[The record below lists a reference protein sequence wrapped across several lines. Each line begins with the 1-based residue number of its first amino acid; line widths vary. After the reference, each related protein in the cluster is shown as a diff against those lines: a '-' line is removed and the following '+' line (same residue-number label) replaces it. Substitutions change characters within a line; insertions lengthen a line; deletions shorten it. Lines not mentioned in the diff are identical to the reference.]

1 MIRNYLTIA
10 LRVFARN
17 PVYSTINIVGLS
29 VGLAC
34 CVLVFLFVTDEWSYD
49 DFHSNGDDIYR
60 VYRIEHRLQSPMKVS
75 EGTPIPL
82 GPTMKDEIAG
92 IEAYTRFMQRQSV
105 LRVDGSNTNI
115 TFTWADPAFFEMFD
129 FAPGNG
135 SNASLLSSP
144 ESLVLTRS
152 AAGQYFPTMPG
163 VGDAVSMLVDDSL
176 RTFNIT
182 AIIPD
187 PPENSSFQFEFLGQ
201 IGSSRYAVRNETRWT
216 SNGPS
221 TYVKLGSG
229 VDARN
234 IQAGTI
240 PIVDTYLG
248 ESRQSAI
255 EQGWWEDRDDTFQYR
270 LQPLREVHLTPGIDS
285 FSFSV
290 SNPQYSY
297 ILLAIA
303 FGVLL
308 IACLNFITL
317 SVGRSSSRAREVG
330 MRKTFGANRTQLMV
344 QFFGEALLMSGAAVI
359 LGVTL
364 ASIALPVFNDVAEKN
379 LTMGALFNLESIAA
393 IAALAILSGLL
404 AGSYPALLLS
414 RFKPASMLKNS
425 GGRAHGWTFSRV
437 MIVFQFMVSIAMVTA
452 VLIMHDQMRFVSNQ
466 DLGYSAE
473 EILVINMN
481 GSDEPT
487 DVVATRY
494 AERIAGIS
502 GVLRSSGSSS
512 AFGNDW
518 SRTVIQKDDINHIV
532 YTNRMDPTFLETMGI
547 QLVDGRNLSDEFE
560 TDASSAVLVNEA
572 FVNAMGWDAG
582 VGQAVP
588 EYEDVTVAGVVSD
601 FKFLS
606 MRTLVPPVMLHMSP
620 DIGSKNYTMVRFN
633 MANVATIRPALEQAW
648 KEVAPTAPF
657 VAQFLDER
665 IERLYRAERRWQNI
679 ITYAAILAFLLS
691 SMGLFGMAA
700 MTTSRRTKEIG
711 IRKVLGASTGA
722 IVRLLSFEFTAL
734 VAIAL
739 VLATPLSIYVMSE
752 WLSTFAYQISIGPGV
767 FVISGLI
774 ALSITLAAVSFQS
787 ISAAIAN
794 PVDSL
799 RTE

>member
-1 MIRNYLTIA
+1 
-10 LRVFARN
+10 
-17 PVYSTINIVGLS
+17 
-29 VGLAC
+29 
-34 CVLVFLFVTDEWSYD
+34 
-49 DFHSNGDDIYR
+49 
-60 VYRIEHRLQSPMKVS
+60 
-75 EGTPIPL
+75 
-82 GPTMKDEIAG
+82 
-92 IEAYTRFMQRQSV
+92 
-105 LRVDGSNTNI
+105 
-115 TFTWADPAFFEMFD
+115 
-129 FAPGNG
+129 
-135 SNASLLSSP
+135 
-144 ESLVLTRS
+144 
-152 AAGQYFPTMPG
+152 YFPTMPG
-163 VGDAVSMLVDDSL
+163 VGDAISMLVDDSL

-187 PPENSSFQFEFLGQ
+187 PPENSSFQFEFVGQ
-201 IGSSRYAVRNETRWT
+201 IGSSRYATRNETRWT

-229 VDARN
+229 VDAHN
-234 IQAGTI
+234 VEAGTI

-285 FSFSV
+285 FSVSV

-330 MRKTFGANRTQLMV
+330 MRKTFGANRSQLMT
-344 QFFGEALLMSGAAVI
+344 QFFGEALLMSGVAVI
-359 LGVTL
+359 LGLTL
-364 ASIALPVFNDVAEKN
+364 ASIALPIFNEVAQKS
-379 LTMGALFNLESIAA
+379 LTMGALLNAKSIAA
-393 IAALAILSGLL
+393 IALLAILSGLL

-414 RFKPASMLKNS
+414 RFRPASVLKNA
-425 GGRAHGWTFSRV
+425 GGLPRGWMFSRA

-466 DLGYSAE
+466 DLGYNAE
-473 EILVINMN
+473 EILVVNMN
-481 GSDEPT
+481 GSDEST
-487 DVVATRY
+487 DIVATRY
-494 AERIAGIS
+494 AERIAAIS
-502 GVLRSSGSSS
+502 GVVRSSGSSS
-512 AFGNDW
+512 SFGNDW

-547 QLVDGRNLSDEFE
+547 QLVNGRNLSYEFE

-572 FVNAMGWDAG
+572 FVDAMGWDVG

-588 EYEDVTVAGVVSD
+588 EYEDVTVVGVVSD

-606 MRTLVPPVMLHMSP
+606 MRTQVPPVMLHMSP
-620 DIGSKNYTMVRFN
+620 DIGSNNYTMVRFN

-648 KEVAPTAPF
+648 KEVAPAAPF

-665 IERLYRAERRWQNI
+665 IERLYETERRWQNI

-752 WLSTFAYQISIGPGV
+752 WLSTFAYQISIGPVV

-787 ISAAIAN
+787 ISAAIAD